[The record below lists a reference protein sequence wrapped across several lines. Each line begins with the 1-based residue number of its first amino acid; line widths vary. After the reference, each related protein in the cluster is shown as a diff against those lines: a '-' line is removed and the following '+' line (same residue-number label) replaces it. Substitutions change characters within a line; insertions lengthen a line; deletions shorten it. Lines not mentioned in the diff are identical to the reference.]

1 MTTKSFFVVKSVTIR
16 NEVIR
21 LAPADA
27 RRRLSPFAMLVV
39 GRDSRFRGGVAVLF
53 CFARVVAIQWCRL
66 KNAAVNA
73 ADQVAFEGAIM
84 EEDVCTASFDETA
97 GLPELLGI
105 EQVGDGWIKKY
116 ILTYRLPNG
125 RELKYD
131 VVSRKGL
138 EEYRSEIETLG
149 TVAPQVDAVCIV
161 GHTANDEF
169 LLIREFRFPMNRMCV
184 AFPAGLREPGE
195 DVVECAARELRE
207 ETGFDLVRDECG
219 QPVSARACV
228 QPGFSSLGM
237 GDESIAMVFAEVERV
252 AEPRSESTEF
262 IESFLLPRGEVPAFL
277 RENRDPLS
285 IRCQLVLEMVAQPPF
300 EFGVK
305 AGA

>member
-1 MTTKSFFVVKSVTIR
+1 
-16 NEVIR
+16 
-21 LAPADA
+21 
-27 RRRLSPFAMLVV
+27 
-39 GRDSRFRGGVAVLF
+39 
-53 CFARVVAIQWCRL
+53 
-66 KNAAVNA
+66 
-73 ADQVAFEGAIM
+73 M
-84 EEDVCTASFDETA
+84 EEDVCTASFDEAA

-105 EQVGDGWIKKY
+105 EQVSDGWIKKY

-195 DVVECAARELRE
+195 DIVECTARELRE

-262 IESFLLPRGEVPAFL
+262 IESVLLPRAEVPMFL
-277 RENRDPLS
+277 SENRDPLS

>member
-1 MTTKSFFVVKSVTIR
+1 
-16 NEVIR
+16 
-21 LAPADA
+21 
-27 RRRLSPFAMLVV
+27 
-39 GRDSRFRGGVAVLF
+39 
-53 CFARVVAIQWCRL
+53 
-66 KNAAVNA
+66 
-73 ADQVAFEGAIM
+73 M
-84 EEDVCTASFDETA
+84 EEDVCTASFDEAA

-105 EQVGDGWIKKY
+105 EQVSDGWIKKY

-195 DVVECAARELRE
+195 D
-207 ETGFDLVRDECG
+207 
-219 QPVSARACV
+219 
-228 QPGFSSLGM
+228 
-237 GDESIAMVFAEVERV
+237 SIAMVFAEVERV

-262 IESFLLPRGEVPAFL
+262 IESFLLPRAEVPAFL

>member
-1 MTTKSFFVVKSVTIR
+1 
-16 NEVIR
+16 
-21 LAPADA
+21 
-27 RRRLSPFAMLVV
+27 
-39 GRDSRFRGGVAVLF
+39 
-53 CFARVVAIQWCRL
+53 
-66 KNAAVNA
+66 
-73 ADQVAFEGAIM
+73 M
-84 EEDVCTASFDETA
+84 EEDVCTASFDEAA

-105 EQVGDGWIKKY
+105 EQVSDGWIKKY

-195 DVVECAARELRE
+195 DIVECAARELRE

-262 IESFLLPRGEVPAFL
+262 IESFLPRAEVSTFL
-277 RENRDPLS
+277 SENRDPLS

>member
-1 MTTKSFFVVKSVTIR
+1 
-16 NEVIR
+16 
-21 LAPADA
+21 
-27 RRRLSPFAMLVV
+27 
-39 GRDSRFRGGVAVLF
+39 
-53 CFARVVAIQWCRL
+53 
-66 KNAAVNA
+66 
-73 ADQVAFEGAIM
+73 M
-84 EEDVCTASFDETA
+84 EEDVCTASFDEAA
-97 GLPELLGI
+97 GLPELLDI
-105 EQVGDGWIKKY
+105 EQVSDGWIKKY

-125 RELKYD
+125 CELKYD

-149 TVAPQVDAVCIV
+149 TAAPQVDAVCIV
-161 GHTANDEF
+161 GHTAHDEF

-184 AFPAGLREPGE
+184 AFPAGLREAGE
-195 DVVECAARELRE
+195 DIVECAARELRE

-262 IESFLLPRGEVPAFL
+262 IESFLLPRAEVPAFL

-300 EFGVK
+300 EFGMK

>member
-1 MTTKSFFVVKSVTIR
+1 
-16 NEVIR
+16 
-21 LAPADA
+21 
-27 RRRLSPFAMLVV
+27 
-39 GRDSRFRGGVAVLF
+39 
-53 CFARVVAIQWCRL
+53 
-66 KNAAVNA
+66 
-73 ADQVAFEGAIM
+73 M
-84 EEDVCTASFDETA
+84 EEDACTTSFDEAA

-105 EQVGDGWIKKY
+105 EQVSDGWIKKY

-195 DVVECAARELRE
+195 DIVECAARELRE

-219 QPVSARACV
+219 QPVSRACMRAAW
-228 QPGFSSLGM
+228 F
-237 GDESIAMVFAEVERV
+237 FV
-252 AEPRSESTEF
+252 AWHGRREHRHG
-262 IESFLLPRGEVPAFL
+262 ICRGGT
-277 RENRDPLS
+277 R
-285 IRCQLVLEMVAQPPF
+285 
-300 EFGVK
+300 G
-305 AGA
+305 

>member
-1 MTTKSFFVVKSVTIR
+1 
-16 NEVIR
+16 
-21 LAPADA
+21 
-27 RRRLSPFAMLVV
+27 
-39 GRDSRFRGGVAVLF
+39 
-53 CFARVVAIQWCRL
+53 
-66 KNAAVNA
+66 
-73 ADQVAFEGAIM
+73 M
-84 EEDVCTASFDETA
+84 EEDVCTASFDGAA

-105 EQVGDGWIKKY
+105 EQVSDGWIKKY

-184 AFPAGLREPGE
+184 AFPA
-195 DVVECAARELRE
+195 ARELRE

-262 IESFLLPRGEVPAFL
+262 IESFLLPRAGVPAFL

>member
-1 MTTKSFFVVKSVTIR
+1 
-16 NEVIR
+16 
-21 LAPADA
+21 
-27 RRRLSPFAMLVV
+27 
-39 GRDSRFRGGVAVLF
+39 
-53 CFARVVAIQWCRL
+53 
-66 KNAAVNA
+66 
-73 ADQVAFEGAIM
+73 M
-84 EEDVCTASFDETA
+84 EEDVCTASFDEAA

-105 EQVGDGWIKKY
+105 EQVSDGWIKKY

-195 DVVECAARELRE
+195 DIVECAARELRE
-207 ETGFDLVRDECG
+207 ETGL
-219 QPVSARACV
+219 

>member
-1 MTTKSFFVVKSVTIR
+1 
-16 NEVIR
+16 
-21 LAPADA
+21 
-27 RRRLSPFAMLVV
+27 
-39 GRDSRFRGGVAVLF
+39 
-53 CFARVVAIQWCRL
+53 
-66 KNAAVNA
+66 
-73 ADQVAFEGAIM
+73 M
-84 EEDVCTASFDETA
+84 EEDVCTASFDEAA

-105 EQVGDGWIKKY
+105 EQVSDGWIKKY

-195 DVVECAARELRE
+195 GIVECAARELRE
-207 ETGFDLVRDECG
+207 ETGFDLVREECG

-262 IESFLLPRGEVPAFL
+262 IESVLLPRAEVPTFL

>member
-1 MTTKSFFVVKSVTIR
+1 
-16 NEVIR
+16 
-21 LAPADA
+21 
-27 RRRLSPFAMLVV
+27 
-39 GRDSRFRGGVAVLF
+39 
-53 CFARVVAIQWCRL
+53 
-66 KNAAVNA
+66 
-73 ADQVAFEGAIM
+73 M
-84 EEDVCTASFDETA
+84 EEGVCTASFDEAA

-105 EQVGDGWIKKY
+105 EQVSDGWIKKY

-131 VVSRKGL
+131 VVSRKAL

-195 DVVECAARELRE
+195 DI
-207 ETGFDLVRDECG
+207 LVRDECG

-252 AEPRSESTEF
+252 AEPHSESTEF
-262 IESFLLPRGEVPAFL
+262 IESFLLPRAEVPTFL
-277 RENRDPLS
+277 SENRDPLS

>member
-1 MTTKSFFVVKSVTIR
+1 
-16 NEVIR
+16 
-21 LAPADA
+21 
-27 RRRLSPFAMLVV
+27 
-39 GRDSRFRGGVAVLF
+39 
-53 CFARVVAIQWCRL
+53 
-66 KNAAVNA
+66 
-73 ADQVAFEGAIM
+73 M
-84 EEDVCTASFDETA
+84 EEDVCTASFDEAA

-105 EQVGDGWIKKY
+105 EQVSDGWIKKY

-149 TVAPQVDAVCIV
+149 TVSPQVDAVCIV

-195 DVVECAARELRE
+195 DIVECAARELRE

-228 QPGFSSLGM
+228 QPGFSSLGH
-237 GDESIAMVFAEVERV
+237 GRREHRHGIC
-252 AEPRSESTEF
+252 
-262 IESFLLPRGEVPAFL
+262 RGGT
-277 RENRDPLS
+277 
-285 IRCQLVLEMVAQPPF
+285 C
-300 EFGVK
+300 G
-305 AGA
+305 